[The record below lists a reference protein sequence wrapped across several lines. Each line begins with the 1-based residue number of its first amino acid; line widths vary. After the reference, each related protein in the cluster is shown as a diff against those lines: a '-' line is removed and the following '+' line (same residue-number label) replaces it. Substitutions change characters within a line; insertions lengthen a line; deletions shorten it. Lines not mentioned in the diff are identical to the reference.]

1 MKLIS
6 PKRRRRGCG
15 CLLVYLACNNL
26 LSMESVGMKYPIG
39 AMVLLNGKIVK
50 IQDRSRNVNGIP
62 VYKINNTWYSER
74 VLNK

>member
-1 MKLIS
+1 
-6 PKRRRRGCG
+6 
-15 CLLVYLACNNL
+15 
-26 LSMESVGMKYPIG
+26 MKYPIG